1 MIFTQIRTFVIVPK
15 NKVIFMSKLYES
27 ILSLCT
33 EAGIKGGKMCVDL
46 GLSKSLMTDLK
57 AGRKSGISASTAQK
71 IADYFGVSVDRVL
84 GVEKKEKPNVPE
96 DIAPNKQ
103 KLLNLIDD
111 LSETEAA
118 LLLERIQKIKESR
131 V

>member
-1 MIFTQIRTFVIVPK
+1 
-15 NKVIFMSKLYES
+15 MSKLYES

-57 AGRKSGISASTAQK
+57 AGRKNGISASTAQK

-84 GVEKKEKPNVPE
+84 GMEKKEKP
-96 DIAPNKQ
+96 AAQ
-103 KLLNLIDD
+103 KGDELD
-111 LSETEAA
+111 AY
-118 LLLERIQKIKESR
+118 LERLRTRPECRMLFKLADNATKEDVEKAVAIIEALR
-131 V
+131 KVDKD

>member
-1 MIFTQIRTFVIVPK
+1 
-15 NKVIFMSKLYES
+15 MSTLYENL
-27 ILSLCT
+27 ISLCA
-33 EAGIKGGKMCVDL
+33 ERGIKGSKMCVDL
-46 GLSKSLMTDLK
+46 GLSKSLMSGLK
-57 AGRKSGISASTAQK
+57 SGRKKTIQIDTAQK